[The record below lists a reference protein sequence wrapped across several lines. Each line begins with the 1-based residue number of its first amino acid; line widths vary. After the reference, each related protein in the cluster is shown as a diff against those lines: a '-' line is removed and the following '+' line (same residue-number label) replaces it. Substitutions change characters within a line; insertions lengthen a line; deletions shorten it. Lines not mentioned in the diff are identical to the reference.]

1 MNRRGFLLGAAA
13 SAAATVAAPLARL
26 VPAALPVASGLTLA
40 KLLAARELFDQAE
53 AVGPFTMYC
62 SEKQFNQLLASTET
76 GA

>member
-26 VPAALPVASGLTLA
+26 VPPVASGLTLA
-40 KLLAARELFDQAE
+40 KILAARELLDQAE

-62 SEKQFNQLLASTET
+62 TEKQFNQLLASTET